1 MTSNSE
7 QLKDKL
13 VHARANYWILTCICG
28 VFLALCIN
36 KIKNLDLDSIT
47 MLYIILFLISGYFTI
62 KLSKYIC
69 MLKML
74 KCNQE

>member
-28 VFLALCIN
+28 VFLALIIN
-36 KIKNLDLDSIT
+36 KIENLDIDSAAI
-47 MLYIILFLISGYFTI
+47 LYIFFFFISGYFTM
-62 KLSKYIC
+62 KLSKYIDI
-69 MLKML
+69 LK
-74 KCNQE
+74 K